1 MATKTKIAVI
11 IIIIGCAVF
20 FSNCNP
26 IRFDCTE
33 NKYTFSATI
42 QAYPDLDSIHI
53 GDTIWFAL
61 TIPTQLTDKVTNKV
75 IDYSNAENLG
85 GDMGFGKFNG
95 VGNVNDPGVIP
106 AADDFDYSIKIG
118 NALANPVL
126 PAQNR
131 NYSFNEANNQYKFL
145 LGVTPKQTGVF
156 IMGMGDIANVFRK
169 SDKCTKAFFGVSFV
183 NTNQHLYF
191 IKQNR
196 TGYILSEFDKTH
208 SYCVKVK

>member
-1 MATKTKIAVI
+1 MATKGKITVLMML
-11 IIIIGCAVF
+11 IGCAIF

-33 NKYTFSATI
+33 NKHTFSATI
-42 QAYPDLDSIHI
+42 QAYPNLDSIHI

-61 TIPTQLTDKVTNKV
+61 TIPTQLTDKVTNQV

-85 GDMGFGKFNG
+85 GDMGFGKFNV
-95 VGNVNDPGVIP
+95 VGNENDPGVIP

-118 NALANPVL
+118 NALSNPVL

-131 NYSFNEANNQYKFL
+131 NFGFTESNGQYKFE
-145 LGVTPKQTGVF
+145 LGVIPRQAGVF
-156 IMGMGDIANVFRK
+156 IMSMGDIANVFRK
-169 SDKCTKAFFGVSFV
+169 TDKCTKAFFGISFV

-191 IKQNR
+191 IEQNR
-196 TGYILSEFDKTH
+196 PGYILSEFDKAH